1 MNSQD
6 YVLIA
11 LKLKYGPIAFSYAN
25 AEGGGIISCMIV
37 VGAAKEMQWATKN
50 NFILD

>member
-25 AEGGGIISCMIV
+25 AEGGESFLV
-37 VGAAKEMQWATKN
+37 
-50 NFILD
+50 